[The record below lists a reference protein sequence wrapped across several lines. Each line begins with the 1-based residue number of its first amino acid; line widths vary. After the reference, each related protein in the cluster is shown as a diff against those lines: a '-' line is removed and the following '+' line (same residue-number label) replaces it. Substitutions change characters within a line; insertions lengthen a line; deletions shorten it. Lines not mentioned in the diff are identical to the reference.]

1 MKVVLSGG
9 GTGGHIYPALTIGE
23 ELCRLRPGTEL
34 LYIGTASGLE
44 ADLVP
49 KAGIPFTTVASR
61 GLNRKNLLASMQAAA
76 TALGGVWQ
84 SIGLLRQFQPQVVVG
99 TGGYVCGP
107 VLLAAFLL
115 GIPTLIQEQNAIA
128 GITNRLLSHVVDGVA
143 LGYAEASSRFS
154 SRCCQVV
161 TGNPV
166 RREVLTAQREE
177 SLQKLG
183 LSRSCKTLLVAG
195 GSRGARSINQAM
207 LEVHAALAAREDVQV
222 LHITGKNEY
231 NNVVDELRRRGLDE
245 APRLFVRPYLHE
257 MPAALAAADLAVF
270 RAGAL
275 GIAELTVRGIPAIL
289 VPYPYAAENHQE
301 WNARVLANAGAAK
314 VLGDAQLAEGLLQ
327 ETVLAL
333 LDDSQQLTAMAEAS
347 KALGRPQ
354 AAKDIAEWAVKLAK

>member
-23 ELCRLRPGTEL
+23 EICHLHPGTEL

-44 ADLVP
+44 AELVP
-49 KAGIPFTTVASR
+49 KAGIPFATVASR

-84 SIGLLRQFQPQVVVG
+84 SIGLLRQFRPQVVVG

-154 SRCCQVV
+154 GRCRQAV

-166 RREVLTAQREE
+166 RREVLTAQRE
-177 SLQKLG
+177 
-183 LSRSCKTLLVAG
+183 
-195 GSRGARSINQAM
+195 
-207 LEVHAALAAREDVQV
+207 
-222 LHITGKNEY
+222 
-231 NNVVDELRRRGLDE
+231 
-245 APRLFVRPYLHE
+245 
-257 MPAALAAADLAVF
+257 
-270 RAGAL
+270 
-275 GIAELTVRGIPAIL
+275 
-289 VPYPYAAENHQE
+289 
-301 WNARVLANAGAAK
+301 
-314 VLGDAQLAEGLLQ
+314 
-327 ETVLAL
+327 
-333 LDDSQQLTAMAEAS
+333 
-347 KALGRPQ
+347 
-354 AAKDIAEWAVKLAK
+354 

>member
-1 MKVVLSGG
+1 M
-9 GTGGHIYPALTIGE
+9 
-23 ELCRLRPGTEL
+23 
-34 LYIGTASGLE
+34 
-44 ADLVP
+44 
-49 KAGIPFTTVASR
+49 
-61 GLNRKNLLASMQAAA
+61 
-76 TALGGVWQ
+76 
-84 SIGLLRQFQPQVVVG
+84 
-99 TGGYVCGP
+99 
-107 VLLAAFLL
+107 
-115 GIPTLIQEQNAIA
+115 
-128 GITNRLLSHVVDGVA
+128 A

-154 SRCCQVV
+154 GRCRQAV

-177 SLQKLG
+177 SLKQLG
-183 LSRSCKTLLVAG
+183 LSSSCKTLLVAG

-207 LEVHAALAAREDVQV
+207 IEVHAALAMREDVQV

-231 NNVVDELRRRGLDE
+231 NNVVDELRRRGLEE

-275 GIAELTVRGIPAIL
+275 GIAELTVRGVPAIL

-314 VLGDAQLAEGLLQ
+314 VLGDAQLEEGLLQ
-327 ETVLAL
+327 ETVLTL

-347 KALGRPQ
+347 RALGRPQ
-354 AAKDIAEWAVKLAK
+354 AARDIAEWAVKLVK

>member
-23 ELCRLRPGTEL
+23 EICHLHPGTEL

-44 ADLVP
+44 AELVP
-49 KAGIPFTTVASR
+49 KAGILFATVASR
-61 GLNRKNLLASMQAAA
+61 GLNRKNLFASMQAAA

-84 SIGLLRQFQPQVVVG
+84 SIGLLRQFRPQV
-99 TGGYVCGP
+99 
-107 VLLAAFLL
+107 
-115 GIPTLIQEQNAIA
+115 IQEQNAIA

-154 SRCCQVV
+154 GRCRQAV

-177 SLQKLG
+177 SLKQLG
-183 LSRSCKTLLVAG
+183 LSSSCKTLLVAG

-207 LEVHAALAAREDVQV
+207 IEVHAALAMREDVQV

-231 NNVVDELRRRGLDE
+231 NNVVDELRRRGLEE

-275 GIAELTVRGIPAIL
+275 GIAELTVRGVPAIL

-314 VLGDAQLAEGLLQ
+314 VLGDAQLEEGLLQ
-327 ETVLAL
+327 ETVLTL

-347 KALGRPQ
+347 RALGRPQ
-354 AAKDIAEWAVKLAK
+354 AARDIAEWAVKLVK

>member
-1 MKVVLSGG
+1 MAKKFVVL
-9 GTGGHIYPALTIGE
+9 
-23 ELCRLRPGTEL
+23 CPGTEL

-49 KAGIPFTTVASR
+49 KAKIPFATVASR
-61 GLNRKNLLASMQAAA
+61 GLNRKSLLDSIGAAV

-84 SIGLLRQFQPQVVVG
+84 SMRLLRRFRPQVVVG

-154 SRCCQVV
+154 GRCCQTV

-177 SLQKLG
+177 SLKQLG
-183 LSRSCKTLLVAG
+183 LSSSCKTLLVAG

-207 LEVHAALAAREDVQV
+207 IEVHAVLAVRDDVQV

-231 NNVVDELRRRGLDE
+231 NNVVDELRRRGLE
-245 APRLFVRPYLHE
+245 GAPRLFVRPYLHE
-257 MPAALAAADLAVF
+257 MPAALAVADLAVF

-275 GIAELTVRGIPAIL
+275 GIAELTVRGVPAIL
-289 VPYPYAAENHQE
+289 VPYPHAAENHQE

-314 VLGDAQLAEGLLQ
+314 VLGDAQMEDGLLQ

-347 KALGRPQ
+347 RALGRPQ
-354 AAKDIAEWAVKLAK
+354 AAKDIAEWVIKLAK

>member
-1 MKVVLSGG
+1 M
-9 GTGGHIYPALTIGE
+9 
-23 ELCRLRPGTEL
+23 
-34 LYIGTASGLE
+34 
-44 ADLVP
+44 
-49 KAGIPFTTVASR
+49 
-61 GLNRKNLLASMQAAA
+61 
-76 TALGGVWQ
+76 
-84 SIGLLRQFQPQVVVG
+84 
-99 TGGYVCGP
+99 
-107 VLLAAFLL
+107 
-115 GIPTLIQEQNAIA
+115 IQEQNAIA

-154 SRCCQVV
+154 GRCRQAV

-177 SLQKLG
+177 SLKQLG
-183 LSRSCKTLLVAG
+183 LSSSCKTLLVAG

-207 LEVHAALAAREDVQV
+207 IEVHAALAMREDVQV

-231 NNVVDELRRRGLDE
+231 NNVVDELRRRGLEE

-275 GIAELTVRGIPAIL
+275 GIAELTVRGVPAIL

-314 VLGDAQLAEGLLQ
+314 VLGDAQLEEGLLQ
-327 ETVLAL
+327 ETVLTL

-347 KALGRPQ
+347 RALGRPQ
-354 AAKDIAEWAVKLAK
+354 AARDIAEWAVKLVK